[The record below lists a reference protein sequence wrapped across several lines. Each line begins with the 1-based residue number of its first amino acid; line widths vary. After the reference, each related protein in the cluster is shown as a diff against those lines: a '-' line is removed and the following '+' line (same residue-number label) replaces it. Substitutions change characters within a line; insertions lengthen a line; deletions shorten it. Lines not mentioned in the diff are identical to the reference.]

1 MKKRPYLIISN
12 ETGKEYRRKALK
24 QRYDNIKTGQIYR
37 VYEIRRNVGYISNN
51 TVYKTTKEK

>member
-12 ETGKEYRRKALK
+12 ETGKEYRRKVLK
-24 QRYDNIKTGQIYR
+24 KRYDNIKSGQIYR
-37 VYEIRRNVGYISNN
+37 VYEIRRNVGYIHNN

>member
-12 ETGKEYRRKALK
+12 ETGKEYRRKVLK
-24 QRYDNIKTGQIYR
+24 QRYDNIKSGQIYR
-37 VYEIRRNVGYISNN
+37 VYEIRRNVGYINNN

>member
-12 ETGKEYRRKALK
+12 ETGKEYRRKVLK
-24 QRYDNIKTGQIYR
+24 THYDNIKSGQIYR
-37 VYEIRRNVGYISNN
+37 VYEIRRNVGYINNN

>member
-24 QRYDNIKTGQIYR
+24 QRYDNIKSGQIYR
-37 VYEIRRNVGYISNN
+37 VYEIRRNVGYINNN

>member
-12 ETGKEYRRKALK
+12 ETGKEYRRKVLK
-24 QRYDNIKTGQIYR
+24 QRYDNIKSGQIYR
-37 VYEIRRNVGYISNN
+37 VYEIRRSVGYINNN